1 MEQLG
6 DTSHLFDSPP
16 CSQSVRE
23 DREPQSMDD
32 IDEPVTDDGEGEW
45 GSVAPSIISSS
56 DYSDEV
62 PLEEDPLEERALSEE
77 TPLRAIASA
86 HIEATEKA
94 ELA

>member
-1 MEQLG
+1 
-6 DTSHLFDSPP
+6 
-16 CSQSVRE
+16 
-23 DREPQSMDD
+23 MDD

-86 HIEATEKA
+86 HIEATEKD